1 MYSFLKLLSFGLLLE
16 SMDRGS
22 FAYTFLLSGIVDCHF
37 FFFFG
42 ETVNDCGLASMILSS
57 RR

>member
-1 MYSFLKLLSFGLLLE
+1 MYAFLKLLSFGLLLE

-22 FAYTFLLSGIVDCHF
+22 LLILSYSLALLTAI
-37 FFFFG
+37 FFFG

>member
-1 MYSFLKLLSFGLLLE
+1 MYAFLKLLSFGLLLE

-37 FFFFG
+37 FFLVKQS
-42 ETVNDCGLASMILSS
+42 TIAA
-57 RR
+57 